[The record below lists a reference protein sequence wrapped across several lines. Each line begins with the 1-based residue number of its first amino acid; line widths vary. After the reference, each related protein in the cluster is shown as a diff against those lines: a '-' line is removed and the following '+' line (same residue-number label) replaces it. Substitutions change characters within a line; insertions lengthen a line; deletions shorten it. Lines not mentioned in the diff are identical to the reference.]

1 MTHFVVG
8 LGIKIS
14 DTRHVQDTSHV
25 LEHGN
30 GNNVNFLVPITV
42 PKVLFLYFLYRKFH

>member
-1 MTHFVVG
+1 MKIIFVG
-8 LGIKIS
+8 LGIEIS

-30 GNNVNFLVPITV
+30 GNNVKFLVPITDDIS
-42 PKVLFLYFLYRKFH
+42 

>member
-1 MTHFVVG
+1 MTHFIVG
-8 LGIKIS
+8 LGIEIS

-30 GNNVNFLVPITV
+30 GNNVKFLVPITDDIYLGAIPIFFV
-42 PKVLFLYFLYRKFH
+42 